1 MSRDFDALAHP
12 EGKTANKR
20 PRLRSSEVAP
30 KRSVAAVVEHLRT
43 QAAAG
48 WYAEAV
54 CLALLAPIQK
64 AATHQERPAF
74 RCAGGDADG
83 RSVTVDQ
90 FA

>member
-1 MSRDFDALAHP
+1 MFRDVDVLAHP
-12 EGKTANKR
+12 EGEAANQR
-20 PRLRSSEVAP
+20 PHLRSSQVAP
-30 KRSVAAVVEHLRT
+30 KWSVVAVVEHLRT

-48 WYAEAV
+48 GYAEAV
-54 CLALLAPIQK
+54 CLVLPAPIQK